1 MRIRLSA
8 EVTMPQA
15 NKKAPAPRK
24 PTAQNPRLSPERAKF
39 VDEMLVRLKRERQER
54 VGPNATFEQRRDADF
69 EIMGD
74 LLWLAEDEELRESV
88 TDADEVDVDGKKF
101 QRLEQASSATYFG
114 RFGGHHIEEAASRAV
129 VGPARVARRPRNPR
143 TRSV

>member
-24 PTAQNPRLSPERAKF
+24 PTAQNPRLSPEHAKF

-74 LLWLAEDEELRESV
+74 LLWRAEDEELRES
-88 TDADEVDVDGKKF
+88 
-101 QRLEQASSATYFG
+101 
-114 RFGGHHIEEAASRAV
+114 
-129 VGPARVARRPRNPR
+129 
-143 TRSV
+143 TRSRGRSFDRSTAPPRLDLTALWPTSTTSS